1 MPKVLIVG
9 AGLVG
14 SLLASFMARRGYEV
28 EVFEKRRDPRLY
40 GMEEGRSINL
50 ALSHRGLRAL
60 ERLGLQDAVFP
71 LMIPMRGRMIHDTE
85 GHTLLLPYSTKP
97 HEYINSISRLELN
110 VALVNHAEA
119 YPNVNIHFGTACVGV
134 DWEYPAVEVEA
145 NGQRQRIEGDVLFA
159 ADGAGSVVRRAL
171 KSAGLLQE
179 EVDFLDYGYKELTL
193 PAGKDGAFLIE
204 KHALHIWP
212 RETFM
217 FIALPNL
224 DATFTCTLFLPKEG
238 PGYSFEQLN
247 TAEKVRAFFDTCF
260 PDVPPLMP
268 RLTEEYFRNPVGV
281 LGTVRCY
288 PWAYKGKVLLIG
300 DAAHAIVPFY
310 GQGMNAAFEDCLRLE
325 EHLDACRGDWQKAFD
340 AYQASRKK
348 DTDAIADL
356 AIDNF
361 YEMRDRVND
370 EDFQRMRKLEYRL
383 EQHYPDYFSKYALV
397 TFHPEIPYS
406 VAKQRGEL
414 QNKILLDICRQQ
426 NDPESI
432 DLEAVYRKVQEA
444 IEKLPVLS

>member
-60 ERLGLQDAVFP
+60 ERLGLQDAVAP
-71 LMIPMRGRMIHDTE
+71 LMIPMRGRMIHDMAGET
-85 GHTLLLPYSTKP
+85 HLLPYSTKAD
-97 HEYINSISRLELN
+97 EYINSISRLDLN

-119 YPNVNIHFGTACVGV
+119 YPNVKIHFRAACVGV
-134 DWEYPAVEVEA
+134 DREAPAIEVETD
-145 NGQRQRIEGDVLFA
+145 GQRRRVEGDLLFA

-171 KSAGLLQE
+171 KEAGLLQE
-179 EVDFLDYGYKELTL
+179 EVEFLDYGYKELTL
-193 PAGKDGAFLIE
+193 PAGEGGSFLIE
-204 KHALHIWP
+204 KNALHIWP

-224 DATFTCTLFLPKEG
+224 DATFTCTLFLRKEG
-238 PGYSFEQLN
+238 VAQSFAGLD
-247 TAEKVRAFFDTCF
+247 TPDKVRAFFDTYF
-260 PDVPPLMP
+260 PDVPPMMP
-268 RLTEEYFRNPVGV
+268 QLTAEYFRNPVGV

-288 PWAYKGKVLLIG
+288 PWSYGGKVLLIG

-325 EHLDACRGDWQKAFD
+325 ECIDACGDDWQKVFET
-340 AYQASRKK
+340 YQASRKK

-383 EQHYPDYFSKYALV
+383 EQQYPDYFSKYALV
-397 TFHPEIPYS
+397 TFHPEVPYS

-426 NDPESI
+426 TDIESI
-432 DLEAVYRKVQEA
+432 DLEMVYRKVREA
-444 IEKLPVLS
+444 IEKLPALS

>member
-14 SLLASFMARRGYEV
+14 SLLASFMARRGFEV

-60 ERLGLQDAVFP
+60 ERLGLQDAVYP
-71 LMIPMRGRMIHDTE
+71 LMIPMRGRMIHDTA
-85 GHTLLLPYSTKP
+85 GQTLLLPYSTKP
-97 HEYINSISRLELN
+97 DEYINSISRLDLN
-110 VALVNHAEA
+110 VALLNHAVA
-119 YPNVNIHFGTACVGV
+119 YPHVKIHFQAACVGV
-134 DWEYPAVEVEA
+134 APEIPAIEVETD
-145 NGQRQRIEGDVLFA
+145 GQRRWVEGDLLFA
-159 ADGAGSVVRRAL
+159 ADGAGSVIRRIL
-171 KSAGLLQE
+171 KATGLLQE

-193 PAGKDGAFLIE
+193 PAGKEGAFLIE

-217 FIALPNL
+217 LIALPNL

-238 PGYSFEQLN
+238 TAHSFEALN
-247 TAEKVRAFFDTCF
+247 TPAKVQDFFDAYF
-260 PDVPPLMP
+260 PDASRMMP
-268 RLTEEYFRNPVGV
+268 ALTEEYFRNPVGI

-288 PWAYKGKVLLIG
+288 PWAYRGKVLLIG

-325 EHLDACRGDWQKAFD
+325 ECFDVYGKDWQKVFEV
-340 AYQASRKK
+340 YQTKRKK

-356 AIDNF
+356 ATDNF

-370 EDFQRMRKLEYRL
+370 EDFQRMRKLEYLL
-383 EQHYPDYFSKYALV
+383 EQRYPDYFSKYALV
-397 TFHPEIPYS
+397 TFHPEVPYS
-406 VAKQRGEL
+406 LAKQRGEL
-414 QNKILLDICRQQ
+414 QNQILLDICRRQP
-426 NDPESI
+426 DIEKI
-432 DLEAVYRKVQEA
+432 DLETVYRKIKEA
-444 IEKLPVLS
+444 IETLPVSS